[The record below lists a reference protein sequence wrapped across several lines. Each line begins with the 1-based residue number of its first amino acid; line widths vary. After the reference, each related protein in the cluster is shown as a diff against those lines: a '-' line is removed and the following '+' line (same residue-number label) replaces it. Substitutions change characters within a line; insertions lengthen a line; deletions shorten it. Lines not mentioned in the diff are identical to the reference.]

1 MKTTLKSVFVLA
13 VLCIVSAFSYSQSAD
28 EIIAKHIKAHGG
40 MEAWN
45 KVQSMKI
52 TGYFTAFSERNPM
65 TEIKATD
72 GKYFADL
79 ILGQHKVKEG
89 CDGKIYWTINP
100 WFDLPFARKMNENEI
115 MVTRQNAEFFTPFFK
130 YQNRGFTAK
139 YEGKE
144 TIEGIETFKLL
155 LTRENGLKETW
166 FLRTDNYL
174 EYMSKS
180 GWGDFATPVDQEAVF
195 DDFRK
200 VGDVIIPFYIERI
213 FDIRNTVYEIGK
225 VELNIAPEPSV
236 FEIPLSAPIQKLNF
250 MAGTWNVV
258 VDVLNRAGAWT
269 NADSTISVIGFITGK
284 NILRETIAYT
294 RYFPVEKYLTW
305 TYNTE
310 SKNYRLSVFDD
321 IYSNTALFQGN
332 FQGDSLVV
340 DNTGISFS
348 KEPTTA
354 PLSRY
359 IFCKISESGFLLEIA
374 GSRDNGANW
383 KVNQRFTYSRKVE

>member
-13 VLCIVSAFSYSQSAD
+13 VLCTVSVFSYSQTAD
-28 EIIAKHIKAHGG
+28 EIIAKHIQAHGG

-45 KVQSMKI
+45 NVKSLKI

-65 TEIKATD
+65 TEIKATG

-79 ILGQHKVKEG
+79 TLGQHKVKEG
-89 CDGKIYWTINP
+89 CDGNTYWTINP

-115 MVTRQNAEFFTPFFK
+115 LVTRQNAEFFTPFFK
-130 YQNRGFTAK
+130 YQERGFTAK

-180 GWGDFATPVDQEAVF
+180 GWGDFASPVDQEAVF

-200 VGDVIIPFYIERI
+200 VGDVIIPFYVERI
-213 FDIRNTVYEIGK
+213 FDTRNSVYEIEK
-225 VELNIAPEPSV
+225 AELNIAPEPSV
-236 FEIPLSAPIQKLNF
+236 FEIPLSLPMQKLNF
-250 MAGTWNVV
+250 MTGSWNVV
-258 VDVLNRAGAWT
+258 VDVLNRAGAWA
-269 NADSTISVIGFITGK
+269 NADTTTSVIESITGK
-284 NILRETIAYT
+284 NLLRETIAYT
-294 RYFPVEKYLTW
+294 RYFPVEKTLEW
-305 TYNTE
+305 TYNTDL
-310 SKNYRLSVFDD
+310 KNYRLSVFDD

-332 FQGDSLVV
+332 FQNDSLVV
-340 DNTGISFS
+340 TNTEISFS
-348 KEPTTA
+348 KEPTAA
-354 PLSRY
+354 PLSKY
-359 IFCKISESGFLLEIA
+359 IISKRGENGFLLEIA

-383 KVNQRFTYSRKVE
+383 KVSQRFMYSRKVE

>member
-1 MKTTLKSVFVLA
+1 MKTTLKSLFLLA
-13 VLCIVSAFSYSQSAD
+13 VLTLFSAFSYSQSAD
-28 EIIAKHIKAHGG
+28 EIIAKHIQAHGG

-52 TGYFTAFSERNPM
+52 TGFFTAFSERNPI
-65 TEIKATD
+65 TEIKASG

-79 ILGQHKVKEG
+79 TLGQHKVKEG

-115 MVTRQNAEFFTPFFK
+115 LVNRQNAEFFTPFFK
-130 YQNRGFTAK
+130 YQERGFTAK

-155 LTRENGLKETW
+155 LTRENDLKETW

-180 GWGDFATPVDQEAVF
+180 NWGDFASPVDQEAVF

-200 VGDVIIPFYIERI
+200 VGDVIIPFYVERI
-213 FDIRNTVYEIGK
+213 FDTRNTVYEIEK
-225 VELNIAPEPSV
+225 LELNIAPEPSV
-236 FEIPLSAPIQKLNF
+236 FEIPLSGPIQKLNF
-250 MAGTWNVV
+250 MVGTWNVV
-258 VDVLNRAGAWT
+258 VDVLNRQGAWANVDT
-269 NADSTISVIGFITGK
+269 TTSTIEFVKDK

-294 RYFPVEKYLTW
+294 RYFPVEKTLEW
-305 TYNTE
+305 TYNTDL
-310 SKNYRLSVFDD
+310 KNYRLSVFDD
-321 IYSNTALFQGN
+321 IFSNTALFQGN
-332 FQGDSLVV
+332 FQSDSLVV
-340 DNTGISFS
+340 DNTEISFS
-348 KEPTTA
+348 KEPTNT

-359 IFCKISESGFLLEIA
+359 ILSKISESGFLLEIA
-374 GSRDNGANW
+374 ASRDNGATW
-383 KVNQRFTYSRKVE
+383 KVSQRFIYSRKK